1 MPEVRMIAEAQ
12 LCALVPMAAKVHPGY
27 SRRVEIVYER
37 GKTSPLWEGVSG
49 DSIGGRLHIATVRD
63 LTRHLFARV
72 LVDVDACARAG
83 SGGSLSLESGRA
95 GPRKAT
101 LDEARQSVAR
111 TLAHECVHCVQA
123 WKRGGDDRLRDDTV
137 YLRGRLRAHG
147 VAEAG
152 LYHRDWFE
160 QEAFRGERLDRGA
173 QQAVG
178 AGRFDAVLPMELIR
192 AAVA

>member
-1 MPEVRMIAEAQ
+1 MIAEAQ
-12 LCALVPMAAKVHPGY
+12 LCALVPMAATVQPGY
-27 SRRVEIVYER
+27 SRRVEIVYDR

-49 DSIGGRLHIATVRD
+49 DGVHGRLQVATVRD

-72 LVDVDACARAG
+72 MVDVDACVRVAAAG
-83 SGGSLSLESGRA
+83 SISLDSGRA

-123 WKRGGDDRLRDDTV
+123 WKRGGDGRLRDDMG
-137 YLRGRLRAHG
+137 YLRTRLLANG
-147 VAEAG
+147 VPEAG
-152 LYHRDWFE
+152 LYHRDWIE
-160 QEAFRGERLDRGA
+160 QEAFRNERLDRGN

-178 AGRFDAVLPMELIR
+178 AGRFDAVLPIEMIR